1 MAIRPKTQIGTIPCL
16 CCGQTVPVKEAENG
30 TINLS
35 CQWCDFPAYAK
46 KGTEAHR
53 RILANV
59 KRPEPVAAP
68 VAAPAANT
76 VPAPTPA
83 PARKPSGLMF

>member
-59 KRPEPVAAP
+59 KRPEPAAAEP
-68 VAAPAANT
+68 VAANP
-76 VPAPTPA
+76 VPAHNPA
-83 PARKPSGLMF
+83 PVRKSSPLMF